1 MNNFVENIIAR
12 VKKLRLYRSFRI
24 RIFILML
31 VIGIVPTVVVQNGI
45 LQNYENRAVNV
56 RTTEVSNQ
64 LTVIANHLLFYNYL
78 QDTSSEII
86 NAELEQISSLY
97 DGRVLIINANFNVV
111 KDTYGLSEGKTI
123 ISEEVIKCFKGST
136 VANYD
141 RVNGFIEITTP
152 IVETLK
158 APDDEHEMTV
168 VKGVMLTSVSTDAI
182 TTTMDILQ
190 RKSLIIQLVICIAIF
205 ALAMMGSR
213 FLTDPFNK
221 VTTAINEVKEGY
233 TNEAL
238 QVPDYAETEHIVDAF
253 NQVLRRMRI
262 LDASREEFVSNVSHE
277 FKTPLNAIEGYSTL
291 LQDCDNLT
299 PQQQEYVEKIIFNT
313 QRLSSLTG
321 SILLLSKLE
330 NQQIPTGKSEYYLD
344 EQIRQTIV
352 ALEPVWSEKNLEFDV
367 DMAEVRYYGNEPLMR
382 HVWSNLLSNAV
393 KFSPR
398 DGMIGIGIE
407 EKADQIIVWVQDNGP
422 GIPEA
427 AMKHIFNRFYQADSS
442 HKQEGNGLGLSLVD
456 KILRL
461 EGGSITAEN
470 CPSGGCKFTV
480 YLRR

>member
-1 MNNFVENIIAR
+1 MTKQKNKNVFSLRFRLVLLVAMELVVSVLVALWVSELLQRFLPNDLDVPLMLYLIVVSLCVGILVTVFLSR
-12 VKKLRLYRSFRI
+12 LFFDPIKKLRMAMSKVAEGDFTIKLHTKSSSREIQDIYSGFN
-24 RIFILML
+24 LMTDEL
-31 VIGIVPTVVVQNGI
+31 HS
-45 LQNYENRAVNV
+45 
-56 RTTEVSNQ
+56 TEV
-64 LTVIANHLLFYNYL
+64 L
-78 QDTSSEII
+78 Q
-86 NAELEQISSLY
+86 
-97 DGRVLIINANFNVV
+97 
-111 KDTYGLSEGKTI
+111 
-123 ISEEVIKCFKGST
+123 
-136 VANYD
+136 
-141 RVNGFIEITTP
+141 
-152 IVETLK
+152 
-158 APDDEHEMTV
+158 
-168 VKGVMLTSVSTDAI
+168 TD
-182 TTTMDILQ
+182 
-190 RKSLIIQLVICIAIF
+190 
-205 ALAMMGSR
+205 
-213 FLTDPFNK
+213 
-221 VTTAINEVKEGY
+221 
-233 TNEAL
+233 
-238 QVPDYAETEHIVDAF
+238 
-253 NQVLRRMRI
+253 
-262 LDASREEFVSNVSHE
+262 FVSNVSHE

-427 AMKHIFNRFYQADSS
+427 AMKHIFNRFYQGDSS